1 VGLLVFSLRL
11 EAAPVVFKS
20 VKATFHGGTP
30 EALLKTIDGL
40 ETSPDGLETSPDGL
54 ETSPDGLETSPDGW
68 FVAPRFDQVQ
78 AAIFVA
84 EKPIEADL
92 LNLTMFFIVRPL
104 TK

>member
-30 EALLKTIDGL
+30 EALLKTI
-40 ETSPDGLETSPDGL
+40 DGLETSPDGL

>member
-1 VGLLVFSLRL
+1 MGLLVFSLRL

-30 EALLKTIDGL
+30 EALLKTI
-40 ETSPDGLETSPDGL
+40 DGLETSPDGL